1 MRKAADTYLQVCL
14 NTFSEVSEKKYGRP
28 FNFRAIEI
36 SVGQLRGKK
45 PLTDIDL
52 QYFESSKHWWFKDY
66 WAFPPQDRI
75 VSALRDKR
83 FNFWQLPKN
92 EAQTL
97 RDLLDAFKSIE
108 LVSIILRFVRPEHYG
123 IISSPVERVLDV
135 RRGSNAVETY
145 LNYIGDL
152 RNIREEYS
160 LPRVA
165 DVTMALWVL
174 HERCFGALQDSE
186 IKGLYFND
194 SFMLRLRAKNLVGPL
209 SQLSHSQLAQALENV
224 HPDLAGLIACY
235 RFEIL
240 IREIAQR
247 LKVVELGSRLKLSDV
262 IDRLANGGKIDS
274 LRKATWTCLYRIR
287 NGYFHEDREPNDKQ
301 RADLIGEVPRLERE
315 LPAFQSQ

>member
-1 MRKAADTYLQVCL
+1 MRKVPDTYLHACL
-14 NTFSEVSEKKYGRP
+14 SAFSEVSENKYGRP
-28 FNFRAIEI
+28 FNFHAIEI
-36 SVGQLRGKK
+36 SVSHLRGKK
-45 PLTDIDL
+45 PLTFTDL
-52 QYFESSKHWWFKDY
+52 QYFESSEHWWFKDY

-75 VSALRDKR
+75 VSGLKNRR

-123 IISSPVERVLDV
+123 IISPPVERVLDV
-135 RRGSNAVETY
+135 RRGSDAVETY
-145 LNYIGDL
+145 LNYVGDL
-152 RNIREEYS
+152 RNIREQYS

-165 DVTMALWVL
+165 DVDMVLWVL
-174 HERCFGALQDSE
+174 HERCFGTLQDLE

-194 SFMLRLRAKNLVGPL
+194 PFMLRLRAKNLVGPL

-247 LKVVELGSRLKLSDV
+247 LKVIELGSRLKLSEV
-262 IDRLANGGKIDS
+262 IDRLAHTGKIDS
-274 LRKATWTCLYRIR
+274 LRKGTWTRLYQIR
-287 NGYFHEDREPNDKQ
+287 NGYFHEDRGPNDKQ
-301 RADLIGEVPRLERE
+301 RSDLIGEVLRLERE
-315 LPAFQSQ
+315 LPTFQSE